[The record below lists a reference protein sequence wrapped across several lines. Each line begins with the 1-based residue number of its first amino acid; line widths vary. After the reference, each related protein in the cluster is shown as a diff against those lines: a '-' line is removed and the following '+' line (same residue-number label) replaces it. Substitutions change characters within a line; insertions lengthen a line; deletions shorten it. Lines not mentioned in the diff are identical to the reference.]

1 MDGKLIGK
9 AQHMQNG
16 HPGQH
21 DAAQAPGASLGQGA
35 LIVEDHPLYRNALAS
50 LLAPL
55 VPSDGA
61 HGVEAIRSAASAEE
75 GLRMAASS
83 APRVILLDPGL
94 PRMNGVE
101 AVAAF
106 ARACPRALIIAVSAS
121 DDRREVAAALRAGA
135 LAFVSKAVAP
145 EVLTGVIAEALAGQ
159 PPQARWITPEGSGEI
174 EGESTSGLSPRQ
186 REVLTLLCQGHSNK
200 EISLRLALAEITVKM
215 HVSLIFRALQV
226 ASRTQAVLAARR
238 LGLYAEEL

>member
-1 MDGKLIGK
+1 MDGTLIGK
-9 AQHMQNG
+9 AQYGQDATAG
-16 HPGQH
+16 ARAAASGVPGP
-21 DAAQAPGASLGQGA
+21 APGTQGAGQGA
-35 LIVEDHPLYRNALAS
+35 LIVEDHPLYRNALTS

-55 VPSDGA
+55 IGEA
-61 HGVEAIRSAASAEE
+61 AIRTAASAEE
-75 GLRMAASS
+75 GLRMAAGS

-94 PRMNGVE
+94 PHMNGVE

-106 ARACPRALIIAVSAS
+106 ARACPQALIIAVSAS

-145 EVLTGVIAEALAGQ
+145 EVLSGVIADALDGR
-159 PPQARWITPEGSGEI
+159 PPQARWITAEGRGEI
-174 EGESTSGLSPRQ
+174 EGEATIGLSPRQ

-238 LGLYAEEL
+238 LGLYAGQ

>member
-9 AQHMQNG
+9 ARHE
-16 HPGQH
+16 
-21 DAAQAPGASLGQGA
+21 APGAGMAGTASSDMAIPAGPEAHGA
-35 LIVEDHPLYRNALAS
+35 LIVEDHPLYRDALRS
-50 LLAPL
+50 LLIPL
-55 VPSDGA
+55 VGEA
-61 HGVEAIRSAASAEE
+61 AIRAASSAEE
-75 GLRMAASS
+75 GLRVAGAS

-106 ARACPRALIIAVSAS
+106 ARVCPQALIIAVSAS

-145 EVLTGVIAEALAGQ
+145 EVLSAVIAEALAGR
-159 PPQARWITPEGSGEI
+159 PPQARWITADGSGEI

-238 LGLYAEEL
+238 LGLYAEQ